1 MISIA
6 LTNYNNSKFLK
17 EVVQSIV
24 IQDYT
29 DWEIIFVDDCSK
41 DNSVEIF
48 KNLVE
53 WHGIENKVKI
63 CVHEMNLGYG
73 ASLADA
79 IELSTGDLIAV
90 VDSDDALAVTE
101 ALGIMVREH
110 DKYPD
115 VSMTYSNYF
124 ECRDKLHKERVIK
137 GTKLREGE
145 MVLKREGKK
154 GLSGNK
160 VVVSHLKVF
169 KRKFYDMTQGID
181 RTLRK
186 AVDKNLIFLL
196 EEVGKLLYIDKTL
209 YIHRAHSTSISWTR
223 RTSDETRKLEEA
235 KMDMYKKTWERR
247 NGTDWQKNNRK
258 GF

>member
-1 MISIA
+1 MISVA

-24 IQDYT
+24 MQDYSE
-29 DWEIIFVDDCSK
+29 WEIIFVDDCSTDK
-41 DNSVEIF
+41 SVETF
-48 KNLVE
+48 KKLVE
-53 WHGIENKVKI
+53 WHDIDDKVKI
-63 CVHEMNLGYG
+63 HVHEKNLGYG

-79 IELSTGDLIAV
+79 IELSTGELVAV
-90 VDSDDALAVTE
+90 LDSDDALACPE
-101 ALGIMVREH
+101 ALEIMVKEH

-115 VSMTYSNYF
+115 ASMTYSNYF
-124 ECRDKLHKERVIK
+124 ECRDKLHRERVIR
-137 GTKLREGE
+137 GTKLKEGE
-145 MVLKREGKK
+145 MVLKREGKR

-169 KRKFYDMTQGID
+169 KRRFYDMTQGID

-196 EEVGKLLYIDKTL
+196 EEVGKLVYIDKTL
-209 YIHRAHSTSISWTR
+209 YIHRAHGNSISWMR
-223 RTSDETRKLEEA
+223 RSSVDAKNLEEA

-247 NGTDWQKNNRK
+247 NGTNR
-258 GF
+258 